1 LLQRY
6 GALQMHDVRVMTDSK
21 GQQYAFVNFQH
32 WQSCNNAIQAPAGTH
47 RMPDGRELRLRAQ
60 APRQRRF

>member
-1 LLQRY
+1 MQ
-6 GALQMHDVRVMTDSK
+6 DVRVMNDAK

-32 WQSCNNAIQAPAGTH
+32 FSSCNAAIQALASGAH
-47 RMPDGRELRLRAQ
+47 RMPDGRELRMRAQ